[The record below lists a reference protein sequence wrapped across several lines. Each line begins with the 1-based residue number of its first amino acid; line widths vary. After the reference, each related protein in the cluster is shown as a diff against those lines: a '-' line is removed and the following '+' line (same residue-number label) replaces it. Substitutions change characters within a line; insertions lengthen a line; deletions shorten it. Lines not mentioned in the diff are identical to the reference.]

1 MKPNAENSIYTEKG
15 VCVQNILTTIKRK
28 CILSSISNE
37 KNGKYQT
44 SFRSFYSIDSL
55 PFFITSKRIVTFSRQ
70 LQFRNEK
77 KKNILCVYRSVFV
90 CDLSKMCIVKSFT
103 ALFSYNCP
111 YQLYTSRHVTAYE

>member
-1 MKPNAENSIYTEKG
+1 MPRTVYILKKG

-77 KKNILCVYRSVFV
+77 KKKYYVYIEVFLYAICQKCV
-90 CDLSKMCIVKSFT
+90 
-103 ALFSYNCP
+103 
-111 YQLYTSRHVTAYE
+111 